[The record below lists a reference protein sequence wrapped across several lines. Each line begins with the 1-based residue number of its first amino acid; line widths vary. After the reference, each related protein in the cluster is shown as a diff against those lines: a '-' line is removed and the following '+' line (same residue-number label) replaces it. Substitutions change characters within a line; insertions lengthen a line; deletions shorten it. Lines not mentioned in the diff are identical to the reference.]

1 MFQNKSPKKTENPF
15 IEMVPNIPRIPRI
28 ANNKFYRTDQI
39 WQTIDSEM
47 QEKNCSV
54 LRQTLYSIF
63 RTRFL
68 KPISYIA
75 INYEKVEKRVENEMF
90 GKVLI
95 TDKRSSVLLKDIIK
109 EDILKR
115 YPIEISVKYDINDEL
130 PEEILKVYHIIY
142 LLCINELSDKQFNK
156 IKTTIS
162 NRNNPNYTIFSTYIT
177 SEDDRK
183 RVNELR
189 SLLPEVLQLGAFHC
203 VDQNIVIIDNKPNM
217 NWLAERKS
225 GKQAVDLN
233 MINRIGKRLSNLFEH
248 LNQFPVVIR
257 YMKSFHESNKLIA
270 ETVLKGIEKIAAQR
284 KNSKH
289 NQNRK
294 YETNYE
300 LLIIDRTVDLL
311 TPIRHSFH
319 FRPFVYNELER
330 NYENDTDLDYNQLK
344 HIHCYDIS
352 LITKKLTKIKEKEKE
367 GENCDLIEK
376 IDFNIE
382 NAILM
387 AKKCKIIGYLSLL
400 TIEKSLMNSSSD
412 SLTDSFR
419 FNDKSLKHR
428 NKYLKQFIDETDSE
442 VTNTDI
448 TRLLIIY
455 RLLKQE
461 VKTEHIKD
469 ILNQKQ
475 KQRQID
481 YTLIEDFVNL
491 TKEVQKLNSF
501 SRNRS
506 FKAIIKDFDG
516 NGLSE
521 ELFPKIYGK
530 EIPKSK
536 ERKLFLFILGGLSY
550 NDLISISDQ
559 YQNEV
564 LFCSDVLITPRML
577 LNSILFEE
585 SND

>member
-1 MFQNKSPKKTENPF
+1 
-15 IEMVPNIPRIPRI
+15 MVPNIPHIE
-28 ANNKFYRTDQI
+28 NNKSIYDYRTDQI
-39 WQTIDSEM
+39 WQRIDSEM

-54 LRQTLYSIF
+54 LRQTLYSIL

-68 KPISYIA
+68 KPISCIA
-75 INYEKVEKRVENEMF
+75 INYEKVFKRVENEMF
-90 GKVLI
+90 GKIVI
-95 TDKRSSVLLKDIIK
+95 TDERSSVLLKDIIK

-115 YPIEISVKYDINDEL
+115 YPIEISVMYDINDEL
-130 PEEILKVYHIIY
+130 PEEILNVYHIIY

-162 NRNNPNYTIFSTYIT
+162 KRKNENYTVFSTYIT
-177 SEDDRK
+177 SEGDRN

-189 SLLPEVLQLGAFHC
+189 SLLPEVLQLGAFNC

-217 NWLAERKS
+217 NWLTSRKS

-248 LNQFPVVIR
+248 LNQFPAVVR
-257 YMKSFHESNKLIA
+257 YMNSFHESNKLIA
-270 ETVLKGIEKIAAQR
+270 ETVLKEMKKIAVQR

-311 TPIRHSFH
+311 TPIHHSFH
-319 FRPFVYNELER
+319 FRPFVHNELER
-330 NYENDTDLDYNQLK
+330 NYENDTDFDYNELK

-352 LITKKLTKIKEKEKE
+352 LITKKLIKIKEKEKE
-367 GENCDLIEK
+367 GKNCDLIEK

-387 AKKCKIIGYLSLL
+387 AKKCKIRGYLNLL
-400 TIEKSLMNSSSD
+400 TIEKPLIEAMNSSSD

-419 FNDKSLKHR
+419 FNDKSLKQR

-442 VTNTDI
+442 VTNNDI

-455 RLLKQE
+455 RLLKQD
-461 VKTEHIKD
+461 VKAEHIKE

-475 KQRQID
+475 KERRID
-481 YTLIEDFVNL
+481 WTLIEDFVNL
-491 TKEVQKLNSF
+491 IKEVEELNSF

-506 FKAIIKDFDG
+506 LKAIIKGFDS
-516 NGLSE
+516 NKLSE

-530 EIPKSK
+530 ERPKSK

-550 NDLISISDQ
+550 NDLIPISDQ

-564 LFCSDVLITPRML
+564 LYCSDVLITPRML
-577 LNSILFEE
+577 LNTILFEE